1 MNDMITVAPEVQ
13 AALADKKAVVALE
26 STLITHGLPYPTN
39 VETALAMEAAVR
51 KSGAV
56 PATIAILKGKI
67 TVGISASEVERL
79 GALPYSSVRKCSR
92 RDLPIAV
99 GLGEDAAT
107 TVAGTMIVAH
117 MAGIRVF
124 ATGGIGGVHRGAPF
138 DVSADLI
145 ELGRTPV
152 AVVCSGAK
160 SILDLPLTLEVLET
174 QGVPVL
180 GLGTD
185 SLPAFYTRSSGLPID
200 ACIESPE
207 QAAQIIAAAHKIQA
221 KHGILITVPVPA
233 ADELPSSSAEKA
245 IQQATDEAAA
255 QGVHGKAVTPFVLNR
270 VSELTEGES
279 RRANVSLLVNNAR
292 TGGLIATA
300 LSKLAE

>member
-1 MNDMITVAPEVQ
+1 MNDMITITPEVQ
-13 AALADKKAVVALE
+13 AALADKKPVVALE

-39 VETALAMEAAVR
+39 VETALAMDAAVR
-51 KSGAV
+51 KNGAV
-56 PATIAILKGKI
+56 PATIAILRGKTI
-67 TVGISASEVERL
+67 VGSSASCV
-79 GALPYSSVRKCSR
+79 GPFGPLPYSSVRKCSR

-117 MAGIRVF
+117 MAGIQVF

-160 SILDLPLTLEVLET
+160 SILDLPATLEVLET
-174 QGVPVL
+174 QGVPVV

-185 SLPAFYTRSSGLPID
+185 TLPGFFARSTGLPID
-200 ACIESPE
+200 VRVETPE
-207 QAAQIIAAAHKIQA
+207 EAAAIVDAAHRLGAQHA
-221 KHGILITVPVPA
+221 VLIVVPVPEDQEFA
-233 ADELPSSSAEKA
+233 GA
-245 IQQATDEAAA
+245 QHAT
-255 QGVHGKAVTPFVLNR
+255 
-270 VSELTEGES
+270 
-279 RRANVSLLVNNAR
+279 
-292 TGGLIATA
+292 
-300 LSKLAE
+300 

>member
-1 MNDMITVAPEVQ
+1 MNEIIHLSAEVQ
-13 AALADKKAVVALE
+13 AALADKKPVVALE

-67 TVGISASEVERL
+67 TVGLSASEIEYL
-79 GALPYSSVRKCSR
+79 GGLPYSSIRKCSR

-174 QGVPVL
+174 QGVPIL
-180 GLGTD
+180 GFGTD

-200 ACIESPE
+200 ACIDSPE
-207 QAAQIIAAAHKIQA
+207 QAAQIIAAAKKIEA
-221 KHGILITVPVPA
+221 KHGILITVPVPEV
-233 ADELPSSSAEKA
+233 DELPADRAEKA
-245 IQQATDEAAA
+245 IQQATEEAAA
-255 QGVHGKAVTPFVLNR
+255 QGVHWKAVTPFVLNR

-279 RRANVSLLVNNAR
+279 RRANVALLVNNAR
-292 TGGLIATA
+292 TGGLIAVA
-300 LSKLAE
+300 LSKLG